1 MQGSGKIPV
10 VVVNGAGVRLLLVE
24 DDAPLCQALGRL
36 LRQWGYAVE
45 LAADGPTALGLCD
58 REAFDLVI
66 LDLGLPGCDGLEVCR
81 RLRQGRG
88 PQPLILMLTAWDSS
102 ADKVTGLEEGA
113 DDYVV
118 KPFDPDVLRARVR
131 ALLRRSNRPLTTE
144 LSWGSVSLTPG
155 DTRLNLGERELELTR
170 KEALLLETLLR
181 AAGRSCSKTE
191 LLEASAA
198 GSREVGEETIKA
210 HMRNLRAKLA
220 ASGAPP
226 DLIETVYGI
235 GYRLNPAH
243 ST

>member
-1 MQGSGKIPV
+1 M
-10 VVVNGAGVRLLLVE
+10 RLLLVE

-102 ADKVTGLEEGA
+102 ADKVTGLDVGA

-118 KPFDPDVLRARVR
+118 KPFDPGVLRARVR
-131 ALLRRSNRPLTTE
+131 ALLRRSSRPLTTA
-144 LSWGSVSLTPG
+144 LSWGSVRLTPG
-155 DTRLNLGERELELTR
+155 DTRLNLGEQELELTR

>member
-1 MQGSGKIPV
+1 M
-10 VVVNGAGVRLLLVE
+10 RLLLVE

-45 LAADGPTALGLCD
+45 LAADGPAALNWCE
-58 REAFDLVI
+58 REPFDLVI

-81 RLRQGRG
+81 TLRSARG

-102 ADKVTGLEEGA
+102 ADRVTGLDEGA

-131 ALLRRSNRPLTTE
+131 ALLRRSSRPLTTE
-144 LSWGSVSLTPG
+144 LNWGSVRLTPG
-155 DTRLNLGERELELTR
+155 DTRLSLGDGELELTR

-181 AAGRSCSKTE
+181 AAGRSCSKAE

-198 GSREVGEETIKA
+198 GTRDVGEETIKA
-210 HMRNLRAKLA
+210 HMRNLRVKLA
-220 ASGAPP
+220 AAGAPP

>member
-1 MQGSGKIPV
+1 
-10 VVVNGAGVRLLLVE
+10 VR
-24 DDAPLCQALGRL
+24 
-36 LRQWGYAVE
+36 
-45 LAADGPTALGLCD
+45 
-58 REAFDLVI
+58 
-66 LDLGLPGCDGLEVCR
+66 
-81 RLRQGRG
+81 
-88 PQPLILMLTAWDSS
+88 
-102 ADKVTGLEEGA
+102 
-113 DDYVV
+113 
-118 KPFDPDVLRARVR
+118 
-131 ALLRRSNRPLTTE
+131 
-144 LSWGSVSLTPG
+144 LTPG